1 MNAFDG
7 LLSRMAEIAS
17 KRLVVGFDGFV
28 DTITRP
34 VRQSAT
40 EGSPAQVFET
50 IQEFG
55 QFLVGCA
62 EKSCSI
68 ELKLEAKQ
76 LGGNLPFLSRC
87 AGILGMDVTCIG
99 MLGEDGIVEPQFQ
112 EMPCT
117 LYSFAAAGQSTV
129 LEFRDGKVFLASEY
143 PLSDDPWTT
152 IRDVTAGNASLLFRG
167 ADLIALVNWSELSFA
182 QKLWEVV
189 YSEAL
194 DGEPCDKTRFAFF
207 DLCDCSRR
215 TAGDIESVLRL
226 IGHFSSQRTTIL
238 SVNENEANVI
248 ATRNLDCGG
257 DSALIGETLCNRY
270 GIDEVLVH
278 TIHESVLVTP
288 RGVTRQ
294 PTIFVEYPKIS
305 AGAGDN
311 FNAAYCFG
319 ALMGMTDEERISFA
333 NRLASFYVSHGYSP
347 ALDEIV
353 LR

>member
-1 MNAFDG
+1 MNTFNG
-7 LLSRMAEIAS
+7 LLSRRAEIAS
-17 KRLVVGFDGFV
+17 KRIVVGFDGFV

-40 EGSPAQVFET
+40 AETPAQVFET
-50 IQEFG
+50 IREFG
-55 QFLVGCA
+55 EFLVGCA

-87 AGILGMDVTCIG
+87 AGRLGLDVTCIG
-99 MLGEDGIVEPQFQ
+99 MLGEDGKVEPLFQ

-129 LEFRDGKVFLASEY
+129 LEFRDGKVFFASEY
-143 PLSDDPWTT
+143 TLQSDPWQT
-152 IRDVTAGNASLLFRG
+152 IREVTAGKASLLFRS

-182 QKLWEVV
+182 QKLWEAV
-189 YSEAL
+189 YAEAL

-215 TAGDIESVLRL
+215 TAGDIEGVLRL
-226 IGHFSSQRTTIL
+226 IGRFSSQRTTVL
-238 SVNENEANVI
+238 SVNENEAHVI
-248 ATRNLDCGG
+248 ASRILACSG
-257 DSALIGETLCNRY
+257 DSALIGEALSNRY

-278 TIHESVLVTP
+278 TVRESVLATP

-294 PTIFVEYPKIS
+294 PTHFVEYPKIS

-319 ALMGMTDEERISFA
+319 LVMGMTDEERVSFA
-333 NRLASFYVSHGYSP
+333 NRFASFYVSHGYSP
-347 ALDEIV
+347 ALDEIA
-353 LR
+353 LQ